1 MKHLWHYIGVLFS
14 VRVLLCESLDF
25 KSIILIVLGV
35 KSQANVY
42 VQHTSSMI
50 SRFALIT
57 ARKPVRV
64 YYGLV
69 VSSSRFKFWI
79 FLFSGLGSNVTI
91 IIQANDGVAGQVG
104 FDERSRSIVVRE
116 GGQVYLSVNRTLSVG
131 RVSVDWRLTGDNAS
145 LDFVS
150 VNGTVTFNEVSILS
164 DSKD

>member
-1 MKHLWHYIGVLFS
+1 
-14 VRVLLCESLDF
+14 
-25 KSIILIVLGV
+25 
-35 KSQANVY
+35 
-42 VQHTSSMI
+42 MI

-57 ARKPVRV
+57 ARKPIRV
-64 YYGLV
+64 YY
-69 VSSSRFKFWI
+69 
-79 FLFSGLGSNVTI
+79 LFSGLGNNVTI
-91 IIQANDGVAGQVG
+91 IIQANDGVAGKVG

>member
-1 MKHLWHYIGVLFS
+1 MGYCFS
-14 VRVLLCESLDF
+14 VTVLPYESLDF

-35 KSQANVY
+35 NSQANVY

-57 ARKPVRV
+57 TRKPVRI
-64 YYGLV
+64 YYGFV
-69 VSSSRFKFWI
+69 VLSSRFRFWI
-79 FLFSGLGSNVTI
+79 FLFSGLGNNVTI

-150 VNGTVTFNEVSILS
+150 VSGTVTFNEVSILS

>member
-1 MKHLWHYIGVLFS
+1 M
-14 VRVLLCESLDF
+14 
-25 KSIILIVLGV
+25 
-35 KSQANVY
+35 
-42 VQHTSSMI
+42 
-50 SRFALIT
+50 
-57 ARKPVRV
+57 
-64 YYGLV
+64 
-69 VSSSRFKFWI
+69 
-79 FLFSGLGSNVTI
+79 FSGLGNNVTI
-91 IIQANDGVAGQVG
+91 IIQANDGVAGKVG